1 MAESE
6 IEIEKTEVV
15 KKFIFKTKAFYLQL
29 DMGETETP
37 GKEIAVDDTE
47 NEDRIEVPDDD
58 VEKRGTDSKTS
69 GRKKTKNESMDIQIF
84 EGSKNSIE
92 NIQPRSSKWCFIISL
107 SLVAL
112 TIIYFIVGSFLA
124 VGIKTNRYVSLA
136 GTYSYH

>member
-1 MAESE
+1 ME
-6 IEIEKTEVV
+6 T
-15 KKFIFKTKAFYLQL
+15 
-29 DMGETETP
+29 GETETP
-37 GKEIAVDDTE
+37 GTEIAVDDAE

-69 GRKKTKNESMDIQIF
+69 GRKKNKNESMDIQIF

-124 VGIKTNRYVSLA
+124 VGIKTNRDLA
-136 GTYSYH
+136 GNNSHY

>member
-1 MAESE
+1 ME
-6 IEIEKTEVV
+6 T
-15 KKFIFKTKAFYLQL
+15 
-29 DMGETETP
+29 GETETP
-37 GKEIAVDDTE
+37 GTEIAVDDAE

-69 GRKKTKNESMDIQIF
+69 GRKKNKNESMDIQIF

-124 VGIKTNRYVSLA
+124 VGMKTNRDLA
-136 GTYSYH
+136 GTNSYQR

>member
-1 MAESE
+1 ME
-6 IEIEKTEVV
+6 T
-15 KKFIFKTKAFYLQL
+15 
-29 DMGETETP
+29 GETETP
-37 GKEIAVDDTE
+37 GTEIAVDDAE

-69 GRKKTKNESMDIQIF
+69 GRKKNAVNIQIF

-124 VGIKTNRYVSLA
+124 VGIKTNRDVSLA
-136 GTYSYH
+136 GNDSHY